1 MEALENGDFDLYL
14 AETILTAD
22 FDLRAILGTDG
33 ALNYGGW
40 SSLITDQLLAE
51 LNAGLGEPE
60 VVYSHLMD
68 QAVFI
73 PICFKNGS
81 VLTQWGRVS
90 GLDPVREDPFYQ
102 MENWII
108 N

>member
-1 MEALENGDFDLYL
+1 
-14 AETILTAD
+14 
-22 FDLRAILGTDG
+22 
-33 ALNYGGW
+33 
-40 SSLITDQLLAE
+40 
-51 LNAGLGEPE
+51 
-60 VVYSHLMD
+60 MD